1 MNSTSK
7 MTQSEKKFEFGS
19 CHKRFP
25 RLFSQMFKNHF
36 PSISMQTTSQFE
48 NDTQVKH
55 TVDNIAK
62 SIDVSV
68 NDLMRYYSEYMVG
81 SYPLSKNILG
91 KNISFY

>member
-1 MNSTSK
+1 
-7 MTQSEKKFEFGS
+7 
-19 CHKRFP
+19 
-25 RLFSQMFKNHF
+25 
-36 PSISMQTTSQFE
+36 MQTTSQFE